1 MKEELTTFT
10 LTLNDRV
17 IIIKSVPSHVYV
29 QCGET
34 AYDNNVMRH
43 IEVIVN
49 KLRDVVTEVAITRY
63 SEKSA

>member
-17 IIIKSVPSHVYV
+17 IIIKSVPSHVCV